1 MNSFNGRTI
10 VERQSRH
17 KDTLMVGGIEFRLDV
32 AFRKYWHTVQMA
44 SVITAGRD
52 DLEPQDIVWVHHF
65 VEEQGL
71 PFGGNIAFV
80 EYNQVYCRKRGNK
93 LETLGNFIL
102 VEPITYGELGM
113 MRSESGIRL
122 STKNA
127 TDNAEKIGIARL
139 LSDQAKKFGL
149 KDGDRVLFNKNCEY
163 EIEVDGRVYYR
174 MELRD
179 IICTVDPH
187 QKINV

>member
-10 VERQSRH
+10 VERQRRY
-17 KDTLMVGGIEFRLDV
+17 KDKLMVGGMEFQLDV
-32 AFRKYWHTVQMA
+32 AFRKYWHTVQVA

-52 DLEPQDIVWVHHF
+52 DLEPQDIIWVHHF
-65 VEEQGL
+65 IDEQGL

-80 EYNQVYCRKRGNK
+80 EYNQVYCRKRGDK

-102 VEPITYGELGM
+102 VEPITYAELGM
-113 MRSESGIRL
+113 IRSESGIRL

-127 TDNAEKIGIARL
+127 SDNAEKIGIARL
-139 LSDQAKKFGL
+139 LSDQAEKFGL

-163 EIEVDGRVYYR
+163 EIEVDGKVYYR

-179 IICTVDPH
+179 VICTVDPGM
-187 QKINV
+187 KINV

>member
-10 VERQSRH
+10 VERQTRH
-17 KDTLMVGGIEFRLDV
+17 KDTIMVGGMEWKLDV
-32 AFRKYWHTVQMA
+32 AFRKYWHTVQVA
-44 SVITAGRD
+44 SVVTAGRD

-102 VEPITYGELGM
+102 VEPITYEELGM
-113 MRSESGIRL
+113 IRSESGIRL

-139 LSDQAKKFGL
+139 LSDQAEKFGL
-149 KDGDRVLFNKNCEY
+149 KDGDRILFNKNCEY
-163 EIEVDGRVYYR
+163 EIEVDGKVYYR

-179 IICTVDPH
+179 IICTVDPG

>member
-10 VERQSRH
+10 VERQRRY
-17 KDTLMVGGIEFRLDV
+17 KDKLMVGGMEFQLDV
-32 AFRKYWHTVQMA
+32 AFRKYWHTVQVA

-52 DLEPQDIVWVHHF
+52 DLEPQDIIWVHHF
-65 VEEQGL
+65 IDEQGL

-80 EYNQVYCRKRGNK
+80 EYNQVYCRKRGDK

-102 VEPITYGELGM
+102 VEPITYAELGM
-113 MRSESGIRL
+113 IRSESGIRL

-127 TDNAEKIGIARL
+127 SDNAEKIGTARL
-139 LSDQAKKFGL
+139 LSDQAQKFGL

-163 EIEVDGRVYYR
+163 EIEVDGKVYYR

-179 IICTVDPH
+179 VICTVDH
-187 QKINV
+187 GMKINV

>member
-80 EYNQVYCRKRGNK
+80 EYNQVYCRKRGDK

-102 VEPITYGELGM
+102 VEPITYEELGM
-113 MRSESGIRL
+113 IRSESGIRL

-127 TDNAEKIGIARL
+127 TDNADKIGIARL

-163 EIEVDGRVYYR
+163 EIEVDGKVYYR

-179 IICTVDPH
+179 IICTVDPG

>member
-1 MNSFNGRTI
+1 MG
-10 VERQSRH
+10 
-17 KDTLMVGGIEFRLDV
+17 DLTLRLDT

-44 SVITAGRD
+44 QVVEPNRD
-52 DLEPQDIVWVHHF
+52 DLEKGDLIWVHHF
-65 VEEQGL
+65 VDEQGL
-71 PFGGNIAFV
+71 PFGKNLSFV
-80 EYNQVYCRKRGNK
+80 EYNQIYCRKRGNK

-113 MRSESGIRL
+113 TRSESGIRL
-122 STKNA
+122 STKNS

-139 LSDQAKKFGL
+139 LSDKAKDGKL

-163 EIEVDGRVYYR
+163 EIEVDGKVYYR

-179 IICTVDPH
+179 IICTVDTD